1 MKRKRQNLIMRII
14 GERDIE
20 TQADLM
26 EALEKEGVMST
37 QATLSR
43 DIKELMLVKR
53 MGDSGKYRYTISGKT
68 SYVNHEEK
76 LKKIFK
82 ESVVS
87 CEVANSIIV
96 IKTLPGLANAAS
108 AAIDA
113 VSFDGLYGT
122 VAGDDTLFV
131 AMHDKETALKV
142 CRHIREYF

>member
-1 MKRKRQNLIMRII
+1 MKRKRQDLIMKII
-14 GERDIE
+14 SENDIE
-20 TQADLM
+20 TQIELM
-26 EALEKEGVMST
+26 EALGKEGVKST

-53 MGDSGKYRYTISGKT
+53 LGDSGKYRYTVSGRT
-68 SYVNHEEK
+68 NYVNHEEK

-82 ESVVS
+82 ESVIS
-87 CEVANSIIV
+87 CEVANSLIV

-113 VSFDGLYGT
+113 VSFEGLYGT

-131 AMHDKETALKV
+131 AMHDKETAVNL
-142 CRHIREYF
+142 CNHIKEYF